1 MRKLKHFEVFR
12 SQGDRIRER
21 GDSLGCIT
29 WTMIG
34 TLELLKDAIRS
45 IVRPAWVGGR
55 PLLPVHGALTVV
67 TIHFLE
73 SRRPV
78 RRIRVFYAVLVLGG
92 DDLSRNTDD
101 GDVLWP
107 GTMFC
112 ALPPPPRCVD
122 HMRVFYGA
130 RKLYSLRTMLVEAT
144 Q

>member
-1 MRKLKHFEVFR
+1 
-12 SQGDRIRER
+12 
-21 GDSLGCIT
+21 
-29 WTMIG
+29 MIG

-78 RRIRVFYAVLVLGG
+78 RRIRVFYAVLVLRG
-92 DDLSRNTDD
+92 DDLPRNTDD

-112 ALPPPPRCVD
+112 ALPPPPAPLPFRCVD
-122 HMRVFYGA
+122 HMRGFCGA